1 MEDKHIRK
9 THNVSLLLYHFV
21 CPAKYRKVIFGD
33 KVDNTLVEICKDMEL
48 RYDIRFEEIGT
59 DDDHVHFLI
68 QSVPMYSPKQIIQK
82 IKSITAIW
90 LFEKHKEIKKQLRW
104 WELWSKWYYVNTV
117 GHYGN
122 LDMIKEYVKNQWVEW
137 YKKLYKS
144 PYKTASLFDG
154 MTF

>member
-82 IKSITAIW
+82 IKSITAI
-90 LFEKHKEIKKQLRW
+90 
-104 WELWSKWYYVNTV
+104 
-117 GHYGN
+117 
-122 LDMIKEYVKNQWVEW
+122 
-137 YKKLYKS
+137 
-144 PYKTASLFDG
+144 
-154 MTF
+154 